1 MIFNAVNG
9 TIDLTTGELLKHN
22 PNNLITKRA
31 ACEMA
36 PVGAE
41 HPLWSAFVDR
51 IFEGPLN
58 SSSLFSARSAT
69 A

>member
-51 IFEGPLN
+51 I
-58 SSSLFSARSAT
+58 SRAR
-69 A
+69 

>member
-22 PNNLITKRA
+22 PDNLITKRA

-36 PVGAE
+36 PVGAQ
-41 HPLWSAFVDR
+41 HRYGLHSWTVFR
-51 IFEGPLN
+51 
-58 SSSLFSARSAT
+58 RQR
-69 A
+69 